1 MSFLGG
7 LVLTLCRNG
16 RTVFTERIVC
26 QNKIE
31 YEENSGNKRL
41 DYVMCLVHQLLPPA
55 LFCAILRII
64 FFDWECWGRGGGGG
78 VGGAPPR
85 V

>member
-41 DYVMCLVHQLLPPA
+41 DYVICLVHQLLPPA
-55 LFCAILRII
+55 LFCAL
-64 FFDWECWGRGGGGG
+64 FFSIRSGGGGG
-78 VGGAPPR
+78 GGGLGGAPPR

>member
-1 MSFLGG
+1 M
-7 LVLTLCRNG
+7 TLSRNG

-41 DYVMCLVHQLLPPA
+41 HYVMCVVHQLLPPA
-55 LFCAILRII
+55 LFRAL
-64 FFDWECWGRGGGGG
+64 FFSIKSGGGVGGGGG
-78 VGGAPPR
+78 RGMGGAPPR